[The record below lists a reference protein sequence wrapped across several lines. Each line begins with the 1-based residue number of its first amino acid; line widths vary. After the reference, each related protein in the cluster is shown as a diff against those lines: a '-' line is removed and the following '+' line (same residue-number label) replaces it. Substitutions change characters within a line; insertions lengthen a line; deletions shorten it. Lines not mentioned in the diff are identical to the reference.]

1 MSNPATEAY
10 KNTSFE
16 AAPPLKILRMLYS
29 GVLRFIEQAQ
39 ELDPVQ
45 DGPKFNDRVSRADAI
60 VSELRCAIEPTHA
73 PELAEQLEQLYAFVA
88 AQINSATIEQSTEP
102 LSGAHQV
109 LSMLQGAWDQ
119 LAVNEAPEAGTA
131 GHQG

>member
-1 MSNPATEAY
+1 MGNPATEAY

-45 DGPKFNDRVSRADAI
+45 DGPEFNARISRADAI

-73 PELAEQLEQLYAFVA
+73 PELAEQLDRLYAFVEV
-88 AQINSATIEQSTEP
+88 QINRARIELSTEP
-102 LSGAHQV
+102 LGGAHEV
-109 LSMLQGAWDQ
+109 LSMLKDAWDR
-119 LAVNEAPEAGTA
+119 LSVNEIPEPGASGR
-131 GHQG
+131 QS